1 MQDPFLSVVVTSRN
15 DDPGGELNRRTAVFA
30 DTLAR
35 QCHTLRLPLELV
47 VVEWNPQPDRPPL
60 AEAVAWPEPGW
71 MRTRIVTVAPEL
83 HAGFPNAA
91 RIPLFQMIAKNVGIR
106 RAKAPFVLATNVDVL
121 FSMELM
127 AWLADRN
134 PDPGAMYRLD
144 RCDIPP
150 APELGGTLEARMDYC
165 RGHVIRIYAASKVLT
180 PAGGRK
186 FFAPEADA
194 FRSPGNL
201 PGKEPGMPP
210 YLHTNA
216 CGDFTLLSRD
226 AWMDLRGYPELP
238 LRAFKL
244 DGLLCYAAH
253 YAGFREQVLAY
264 PLQVYHM
271 DHGARGDGADVAIA
285 DRARAAES
293 PLAFGDYSLYIGA
306 MRRNN
311 HPMLLNGRRTWGLGD
326 RDLPE
331 TAP

>member
-1 MQDPFLSVVVTSRN
+1 
-15 DDPGGELNRRTAVFA
+15 
-30 DTLAR
+30 
-35 QCHTLRLPLELV
+35 
-47 VVEWNPQPDRPPL
+47 
-60 AEAVAWPEPGW
+60 
-71 MRTRIVTVAPEL
+71 VAPEL

-127 AWLADRN
+127 AWLADRG

-150 APELGGTLEARMDYC
+150 GPELDGPLEARMDYC
-165 RGHVIRIYAASKVLT
+165 RGHVLRIYCGLSKILT
-180 PAGGRK
+180 PPGAEIFRPGRGRL
-186 FFAPEADA
+186 P
-194 FRSPGNL
+194 SPATCREQG
-201 PGKEPGMPP
+201 PGLPP

-216 CGDFTLLSRD
+216 CGDFTLLSKD

-253 YAGFREQVLAY
+253 YAGFREQVQAY

-271 DHGARGDGADVAIA
+271 DHAARGDGADVAIA
-285 DRARAAES
+285 DRARAADT

-306 MRRNN
+306 MRRND
-311 HPMLLNGRRTWGLGD
+311 HPMLLNGRRAWGLGD
-326 RDLPE
+326 QDLPE
-331 TAP
+331 TVL